1 MLTQLAL
8 TLTSPPPAPSRGP
21 ERGRL
26 SRQNTAILARL
37 EQGHASNHELA
48 QLSLKYTSR
57 LSEIRQAGYP
67 VRIVSRDYETGRV
80 VYALGV

>member
-1 MLTQLAL
+1 MTQLDL
-8 TLTSPPPAPSRGP
+8 TLVPPSPVPSRGP
-21 ERGRL
+21 ERRRL
-26 SRQNTAILARL
+26 SRQNAAILGRL
-37 EQGHASNHELA
+37 EQGPASNRELA

-80 VYALGV
+80 VYELGA

>member
-1 MLTQLAL
+1 MTQLDLMLTA
-8 TLTSPPPAPSRGP
+8 PPPVPSRGL
-21 ERGRL
+21 ERWRL
-26 SRQNTAILARL
+26 SRQNTAILSRL
-37 EQGHASNHELA
+37 EQGPASNHELA